1 MYTELFAHPLVEA
14 ITTWDLTDGK
24 WLKAPSGVLT
34 EDNKEKPVY
43 DALMG
48 LIHGEWETD
57 ETFVTDANGEV
68 TVTGFKGEYEIT
80 AEGKTVKISLLED
93 SDEPVVVTI

>member
-1 MYTELFAHPLVEA
+1 MVEA

-34 EDNKEKPVY
+34 ADNKEKPVY

-48 LIHGEWETD
+48 LVHGEWETK
-57 ETFVTDANGEV
+57 ETFVTDANVEV
-68 TVTGFKGEYEIT
+68 SITGFKGEYEVT
-80 AEGKTVKISLLED
+80 VEGKTVKVSLMES
-93 SDEPVVVTI
+93 SDEPVVITL